1 MDKVN
6 SEVYADI
13 SIIIS
18 MMPLEMKS
26 KVSNKFIEFV
36 EKNKSY
42 SYISNIDPKIP
53 LKQQYIRKETKE
65 LLGILYRDYFCED
78 EERIKLLKEESREIE
93 MLNAKK
99 NIYTSSTIKENDLEE
114 NKQDDNKLEQYK
126 ESIIKRII
134 TKIKRLFFHSS
145 KSV

>member
-36 EKNKSY
+36 EKNKSH

-99 NIYTSSTIKENDLEE
+99 NIYTSSTIKEN
-114 NKQDDNKLEQYK
+114 KQDENKLEQYK

-134 TKIKRLFFHSS
+134 TKIKRFL
-145 KSV
+145 